1 MATANSSM
9 DFDDFITCGVC
20 LCEYDDLNRKPKFL
34 SCAAR
39 HTVCLPCLRVN
50 KFIWCFLIKLTSYIF
65 VNYRKLFEIPRYPVH
80 FVVKAFT
87 WLMLLVCPITVMSFT
102 CWNLENR
109 KWANQLQSTGKSPIL
124 CKYLKWVV
132 MQDVTKQVPHVIQGD
147 QFLPDLWIRNQVCWN
162 Q

>member
-1 MATANSSM
+1 M
-9 DFDDFITCGVC
+9 DFEDFITCGVC

-65 VNYRKLFEIPRYPVH
+65 VNYRKLFEIQRYPVH
-80 FVVKAFT
+80 FAVKAFT
-87 WLMLLVCPITVMSFT
+87 RLMLLVCPITVMSFT
-102 CWNLENR
+102 CWNLEYR

-124 CKYLKWVV
+124 CKYFKWAV
-132 MQDVTKQVPHVIQGD
+132 MKDVNSFNKENPTYYWDHYKGD
-147 QFLPDLWIRNQVCWN
+147 QLLPDLWIRNQVCWN

>member
-1 MATANSSM
+1 MVSLFQIKLVPWLICRDWRFSGMATANSSM
-9 DFDDFITCGVC
+9 DFEDFITCGVC

-65 VNYRKLFEIPRYPVH
+65 VNYRKLFEIQRYPVH
-80 FVVKAFT
+80 FAVKAFT
-87 WLMLLVCPITVMSFT
+87 RLMLLTCPITVMSFT

-109 KWANQLQSTGKSPIL
+109 KWAIQL
-124 CKYLKWVV
+124 
-132 MQDVTKQVPHVIQGD
+132 
-147 QFLPDLWIRNQVCWN
+147 
-162 Q
+162 